1 MELKCIK
8 GWYSILKDI
17 YETKGREPNQIFDL
31 SSLLDKVTLIIL
43 AVLTLRPFQTQ
54 LLISIM
60 PVANNRI

>member
-8 GWYSILKDI
+8 GLYSVLKDI
-17 YETKGREPNQIFDL
+17 YETKERKPNQIFDL

-60 PVANNRI
+60 PFAKNRI